1 MSWSSKVSSCLVGID
16 IGGTKLAVVIAN
28 SDGRILN
35 KIRQPTKSYK
45 GFEYAIR
52 LIFDMIDQLLHLEQL
67 TRDQVLSIGISC
79 GGPLD
84 TQTGV
89 VYSPP
94 NLPDWEAIP
103 LADIVESEFKIRPVI
118 ENDANAGALAE
129 WRFGAGRGYNH
140 VVFMTMSTGIGAG
153 IVVDGRILHG
163 ASDCA
168 GEVGHQVLIPNGP
181 VCGCGN
187 RGCLEAI
194 CSGPAIA
201 KRAQEK
207 VRKNPHT
214 KILDLVDGNI
224 AMIRSEE
231 VLEAAKSADPL
242 ALDLIK
248 EVSFYM
254 GWGIA
259 NLVNIVNPDIV
270 LVGTI
275 AVAAGDLL
283 LEPIR
288 RTVLEMSMQR
298 PGGIVKIMP
307 AQLGQHIGD
316 LAAISLV
323 V

>member
-1 MSWSSKVSSCLVGID
+1 MGQRLSLCLVGVD
-16 IGGTKLAVVIAN
+16 IGGTKLATVVADAN
-28 SDGRILN
+28 GQILN
-35 KIRQPTKSYK
+35 KVCQPTESHR
-45 GFEYAIR
+45 GFEHAIK
-52 LIFDMIDQLLHLEQL
+52 LIVDMIDQLLHLEQF
-67 TRDQVLSIGISC
+67 TRDQISAIGISC

-84 TQTGV
+84 TKTGV

-94 NLPDWEAIP
+94 NLPDWDAIP

-201 KRAQEK
+201 QRAQEK

-214 KILDLVDGNI
+214 KILDLVDDNI
-224 AMIRSEE
+224 EAIRSEE

-242 ALDLIK
+242 ALDLIH
-248 EVSFYM
+248 EISFYM

-259 NLVNIVNPDIV
+259 NLVNIINPDIV
-270 LVGTI
+270 LIGTI

-283 LEPIR
+283 LDPIR

-298 PGGIVKIMP
+298 SGEIVKIMP
-307 AQLGQHIGD
+307 AQLGQQIGD

>member
-1 MSWSSKVSSCLVGID
+1 MSSCLVGID

-307 AQLGQHIGD
+307 AQLGQQIGD

>member
-1 MSWSSKVSSCLVGID
+1 MNSCLVGVD
-16 IGGTKLAVVIAN
+16 IGGTKLAAVVADT
-28 SDGRILN
+28 DGQILN
-35 KIRQPTKSYK
+35 KVCQPTESHK
-45 GFEYAIR
+45 GFEYAIK
-52 LIFDMIDQLLHLEQL
+52 LIFDMIDQLLHVEQF
-67 TRDQVLSIGISC
+67 TRSQVSSIGISC

-94 NLPDWEAIP
+94 NLPDWDAIP
-103 LADIVESEFKIRPVI
+103 LADIVETEFKIRPVI

-168 GEVGHQVLIPNGP
+168 GEVGHQVLIPYGP

-207 VRKNPHT
+207 IRKNPHT

-224 AMIRSEE
+224 EAIRSEE

-242 ALDLIK
+242 ALDLVK
-248 EVSFYM
+248 EISFYM

-259 NLVNIVNPDIV
+259 NLVNIINPEIV

-283 LEPIR
+283 LDPIR

-307 AQLGQHIGD
+307 AQLGQQIGD

>member
-1 MSWSSKVSSCLVGID
+1 MSSCLVGID

>member
-1 MSWSSKVSSCLVGID
+1 MGQRLSLCLVGVD
-16 IGGTKLAVVIAN
+16 IGGTKLATVVADAN
-28 SDGRILN
+28 GQILN
-35 KIRQPTKSYK
+35 KVRQPTESPR
-45 GFEYAIR
+45 GFEHAIK
-52 LIFDMIDQLLHLEQL
+52 LIVDMIDQLLHLEQF
-67 TRDQVLSIGISC
+67 TRDQISAIGISC

-84 TQTGV
+84 TKTGV

-94 NLPDWEAIP
+94 NLPDWDAIP

-153 IVVDGRILHG
+153 IVVDGCILHG

-201 KRAQEK
+201 QRAQEK

-214 KILDLVDGNI
+214 KILDLVDDNI
-224 AMIRSEE
+224 EAIRSEE

-242 ALDLIK
+242 ALDLIH
-248 EVSFYM
+248 EISFYM

-259 NLVNIVNPDIV
+259 NLVNIINPDIV
-270 LVGTI
+270 LIGTI

-283 LEPIR
+283 LDPIR

-298 PGGIVKIMP
+298 PGEIVKIMP
-307 AQLGQHIGD
+307 AQLGQQIGD

>member
-1 MSWSSKVSSCLVGID
+1 MSSCLVGID

-288 RTVLEMSMQR
+288 RTVLDMSMQR

-307 AQLGQHIGD
+307 AQLGQQIGD

>member
-1 MSWSSKVSSCLVGID
+1 MGQRLSLCLVGVD
-16 IGGTKLAVVIAN
+16 IGGTKLATVVADAN
-28 SDGRILN
+28 GQILN
-35 KIRQPTKSYK
+35 KVRQPTESHR
-45 GFEYAIR
+45 GFEHAIK
-52 LIFDMIDQLLHLEQL
+52 LIVDMIDQLLHLEQF
-67 TRDQVLSIGISC
+67 TRDQISAIGISC

-84 TQTGV
+84 TKTGV

-94 NLPDWEAIP
+94 NLPDWDAIP

-201 KRAQEK
+201 QRAQEK

-214 KILDLVDGNI
+214 KILDLVDDNI
-224 AMIRSEE
+224 EAIRSEE

-242 ALDLIK
+242 ALDLIH
-248 EVSFYM
+248 EISFYM

-259 NLVNIVNPDIV
+259 NLVNIINPDIV
-270 LVGTI
+270 LIGTI

-283 LEPIR
+283 LDPIR

-298 PGGIVKIMP
+298 PGEIVKIMP
-307 AQLGQHIGD
+307 AQLGQQIGD

>member
-1 MSWSSKVSSCLVGID
+1 MSSCLVGID

-118 ENDANAGALAE
+118 DNDANGGALAE
-129 WRFGAGRGYNH
+129 WGFGAGRGYNH

-288 RTVLEMSMQR
+288 RTVLDMSMQR

-307 AQLGQHIGD
+307 AQLGQQIGD

>member
-1 MSWSSKVSSCLVGID
+1 MSSCLVGID

-168 GEVGHQVLIPNGP
+168 GEVGHQVLIANGP

-307 AQLGQHIGD
+307 AQLGQQIGD

>member
-1 MSWSSKVSSCLVGID
+1 MNSCLVGVD
-16 IGGTKLAVVIAN
+16 IGGTKLAAVVADTD
-28 SDGRILN
+28 SQILN
-35 KIRQPTKSYK
+35 KVCQPTESHK
-45 GFEYAIR
+45 GFEYAIK
-52 LIFDMIDQLLHLEQL
+52 LIFDMIDQLLHLEQF
-67 TRDQVLSIGISC
+67 TRSQVSSIGISC

-84 TQTGV
+84 TQTGI

-94 NLPDWEAIP
+94 NLPDWDAIP
-103 LADIVESEFKIRPVI
+103 LADIVETEFKNRPVI

-140 VVFMTMSTGIGAG
+140 VVFMTMSTGNGAG

-207 VRKNPHT
+207 IRKNPHT

-224 AMIRSEE
+224 EAIRSEE

-242 ALDLIK
+242 ALDLVK
-248 EVSFYM
+248 EISFYM

-259 NLVNIVNPDIV
+259 NLVNIINPEIV
-270 LVGTI
+270 LIGTI

-283 LEPIR
+283 LDPIR

-307 AQLGQHIGD
+307 AQLGQQIGD

>member
-1 MSWSSKVSSCLVGID
+1 MNSCLVGVD
-16 IGGTKLAVVIAN
+16 IGGTKLAAVVADT
-28 SDGRILN
+28 DGQILN
-35 KIRQPTKSYK
+35 KVRQPTESHK
-45 GFEYAIR
+45 GFEYAIK
-52 LIFDMIDQLLHLEQL
+52 LIFDMIDQLLHVEQF
-67 TRDQVLSIGISC
+67 TRSQVSSIGISC

-84 TQTGV
+84 TQTGI

-94 NLPDWEAIP
+94 NLPDWDAIP
-103 LADIVESEFKIRPVI
+103 LADIVETEFKIRPVI

-129 WRFGAGRGYNH
+129 WRFGAGRDYNH

-168 GEVGHQVLIPNGP
+168 GEVGHQVLIPYGP

-207 VRKNPHT
+207 IRKNPHT

-224 AMIRSEE
+224 EAIRSEE

-242 ALDLIK
+242 ALDLVK
-248 EVSFYM
+248 EISFYM

-259 NLVNIVNPDIV
+259 NLVNIINPEIV
-270 LVGTI
+270 LIGTI

-283 LEPIR
+283 LDPIR

-307 AQLGQHIGD
+307 AQLGQQIGD